1 MAPVLAPEPL
11 ATASPMAPAIN
22 KRGRLK
28 RKITSQQNIFR
39 GEKKKIQG
47 TPTPV
52 KHAATKG
59 ARSKA
64 KKAPKPN
71 SLPGYKVVSDKKDAP
86 HNKGPPS
93 PKRLERED
101 EGIGEDYN

>member
-1 MAPVLAPEPL
+1 MLAPEPL

-39 GEKKKIQG
+39 GKKKKIQG

-71 SLPGYKVVSDKKDAP
+71 SLPGYKVVSDKEM
-86 HNKGPPS
+86 
-93 PKRLERED
+93 RLTIKVLLLQNVLNAKMKE
-101 EGIGEDYN
+101 